1 MEVIDLNNNDELRE
15 KAIESLFEDKHLF
28 KNSRVKNNDILKL
41 ARLKLYGD
49 YFNLSLIDRLIKY
62 ILQLRIS
69 VNGLGRKEIV
79 ELVKTDVFT
88 SNLVDTNSNSRGVFR
103 WLIDYLMKRVFI

>member
-1 MEVIDLNNNDELRE
+1 MEIIDLNNNDELRE

-49 YFNLSLIDRLIKY
+49 FYNLSLVDRLIKY

-69 VNGLGRKEIV
+69 VNGLGRKEVV

-88 SNLVDTNSNSRGVFR
+88 SNLTDLKDNSRGVFR
-103 WLIDYLMKRVFI
+103 WLID

>member
-1 MEVIDLNNNDELRE
+1 MEIIDIVNNDELRE

-49 YFNLSLIDRLIKY
+49 FYNLSLVDKLIKY

-88 SNLVDTNSNSRGVFR
+88 SNLTDVKDNSRGVFR
-103 WLIDYLMKRVFI
+103 

>member
-1 MEVIDLNNNDELRE
+1 MEVIDIANNDELRE

-28 KNSRVKNNDILKL
+28 KNSRVKNSDILKL

-69 VNGLGRKEIV
+69 VNGLGRKEVV

-88 SNLVDTNSNSRGVFR
+88 SNLTDIKENSRGVFR
-103 WLIDYLMKRVFI
+103 WLID

>member
-1 MEVIDLNNNDELRE
+1 MEVIDLLDKNDELQA

-49 YFNLSLIDRLIKY
+49 FYNLSLVDRFIKY

-88 SNLVDTNSNSRGVFR
+88 SNIAEPNNSRGVFR
-103 WLIDYLMKRVFI
+103 

>member
-1 MEVIDLNNNDELRE
+1 MEIIDVLNNNDELRE

-28 KNSRVKNNDILKL
+28 KNSRIKNSDIMKI

-49 YFNLSLIDRLIKY
+49 FYNLTLIDKLIKY
-62 ILQLRIS
+62 VLQLRIS
-69 VNGLGRKEIV
+69 VNGLGRKEVV

-88 SNLVDTNSNSRGVFR
+88 SNLTEPTKNGSRGVFR
-103 WLIDYLMKRVFI
+103 

>member
-1 MEVIDLNNNDELRE
+1 MEVIDVKNNDELRE
-15 KAIESLFEDKHLF
+15 KAIESLFEDKHLL
-28 KNSRVKNNDILKL
+28 KNTRVKNNDILKL
-41 ARLKLYGD
+41 ARLKLFGD
-49 YFNLSLIDRLIKY
+49 YYNLTLIDKLIKY

-88 SNLVDTNSNSRGVFR
+88 SNLTDIKDSSRGVFR
-103 WLIDYLMKRVFI
+103 WLKDW

>member
-1 MEVIDLNNNDELRE
+1 MEVIDLLDNKDELRE
-15 KAIESLFEDKHLF
+15 KAIEALFEDKHLF

-49 YFNLSLIDRLIKY
+49 FYNLSLVDKLIKY
-62 ILQLRIS
+62 ILQLRVS

-88 SNLVDTNSNSRGVFR
+88 SNLSDINDSSRGVFR
-103 WLIDYLMKRVFI
+103 WLKD

>member
-1 MEVIDLNNNDELRE
+1 MMEFVDVLDHNDELKE

-28 KNSRVKNNDILKL
+28 KNTRIKDKDILKL
-41 ARLKLYGD
+41 VRLKLYGD
-49 YFNLSLIDRLIKY
+49 YYNLSLVNKLIKY

-79 ELVKTDVFT
+79 ELVKTEVFS
-88 SNLVDTNSNSRGVFR
+88 SNLVEDSKSRGVFR
-103 WLIDYLMKRVFI
+103 

>member
-1 MEVIDLNNNDELRE
+1 MEIIDVLNNNDELRE

-28 KNSRVKNNDILKL
+28 KNSRIKNNDIMKI

-49 YFNLSLIDRLIKY
+49 FYNLTLIDKLIKY
-62 ILQLRIS
+62 VLQLRIS
-69 VNGLGRKEIV
+69 VNGLGRKEVV

-88 SNLVDTNSNSRGVFR
+88 SNLTEPKNGSRGVFR
-103 WLIDYLMKRVFI
+103 

>member
-1 MEVIDLNNNDELRE
+1 MEIIDLNNNDELRE

-49 YFNLSLIDRLIKY
+49 FYNLSLVDRLIKY

-69 VNGLGRKEIV
+69 VNGLGRKEVV
-79 ELVKTDVFT
+79 ELVKTDVFA
-88 SNLVDTNSNSRGVFR
+88 SNLTDLNDNSRGVFR
-103 WLIDYLMKRVFI
+103 WLKD

>member
-1 MEVIDLNNNDELRE
+1 MEIIDVLNDNNDELRE

-28 KNSRVKNNDILKL
+28 KNSRIKNQDILKL
-41 ARLKLYGD
+41 AKLKLYGD
-49 YFNLSLIDRLIKY
+49 YYNLSLIDRLIKY

-69 VNGLGRKEIV
+69 VNGLGRKEVV

-88 SNLVDTNSNSRGVFR
+88 SNIMETKNNSRGVFR
-103 WLIDYLMKRVFI
+103 WLNAW

>member
-1 MEVIDLNNNDELRE
+1 MEVIDIANNDELRE

-28 KNSRVKNNDILKL
+28 KNSRVKNSDILKL

-69 VNGLGRKEIV
+69 VNGLGRKEVV

-88 SNLVDTNSNSRGVFR
+88 SNLTDIKENSRGVFR
-103 WLIDYLMKRVFI
+103 

>member
-1 MEVIDLNNNDELRE
+1 MEIIDVLDRNDELTE

-41 ARLKLYGD
+41 AKLKLYGD
-49 YFNLSLIDRLIKY
+49 YFNLSLIDKLIKY

-69 VNGLGRKEIV
+69 VNGLGRKEVV

-88 SNLVDTNSNSRGVFR
+88 SGLTDTKNGSRGVFR
-103 WLIDYLMKRVFI
+103 

>member
-1 MEVIDLNNNDELRE
+1 MEILDVINKDDELKQ

-28 KNSRVKNNDILKL
+28 KNTRLKNNDILKI
-41 ARLKLYGD
+41 ARLKLFGD
-49 YFNLSLIDRLIKY
+49 FYNLTLVDKLIKY

-88 SNLVDTNSNSRGVFR
+88 SNLVEPNNSRGVFR
-103 WLIDYLMKRVFI
+103 

>member
-1 MEVIDLNNNDELRE
+1 MEIIDVLNNSDELRE

-28 KNSRVKNNDILKL
+28 KNSRIKNSDIMKI

-49 YFNLSLIDRLIKY
+49 FYNLTLIDKLIKY
-62 ILQLRIS
+62 VLQLRIS

-88 SNLVDTNSNSRGVFR
+88 SNLAEPKNNSRGVFR
-103 WLIDYLMKRVFI
+103 

>member
-1 MEVIDLNNNDELRE
+1 MEVLDILNKDDELKQ
-15 KAIESLFEDKHLF
+15 KAIESLFEDKHLL

-103 WLIDYLMKRVFI
+103 WLKG

>member
-1 MEVIDLNNNDELRE
+1 MEVIDLLDNKDELRE
-15 KAIESLFEDKHLF
+15 KAIEALFEDKNLF
-28 KNSRVKNNDILKL
+28 KNTRVKNNDILKL

-49 YFNLSLIDRLIKY
+49 FYNLSLVDRLIKY

-88 SNLVDTNSNSRGVFR
+88 SNLTDVKDNSRGVFR
-103 WLIDYLMKRVFI
+103 WLKD

>member
-1 MEVIDLNNNDELRE
+1 MEFIDLMDNNDELRE

-28 KNSRVKNNDILKL
+28 KNTRIKNNDIMKL
-41 ARLKLYGD
+41 VRLKLYGD
-49 YFNLSLIDRLIKY
+49 FYNLTLIDKLVKY

-88 SNLVDTNSNSRGVFR
+88 SNIMETKNNSRGVFR
-103 WLIDYLMKRVFI
+103 WLNV

>member
-1 MEVIDLNNNDELRE
+1 MEIIDVLNSNDELIE

-28 KNSRVKNNDILKL
+28 KNSRVKNGDILKL
-41 ARLKLYGD
+41 ARLKLFGD
-49 YFNLSLIDRLIKY
+49 YYNLALVDKLIKY

-88 SNLVDTNSNSRGVFR
+88 SNLTDIKDNSRGVFR
-103 WLIDYLMKRVFI
+103 

>member
-1 MEVIDLNNNDELRE
+1 MEVIDIMNKDDELKQ
-15 KAIESLFEDKHLF
+15 KAIEALFEDKNLF
-28 KNSRVKNNDILKL
+28 KNTRVKNNDILKL

-49 YFNLSLIDRLIKY
+49 YYNLSLIDKLIKY

-69 VNGLGRKEIV
+69 VNGLGRKEVV

-88 SNLVDTNSNSRGVFR
+88 SNLTDLKDNSRGVFR
-103 WLIDYLMKRVFI
+103 

>member
-1 MEVIDLNNNDELRE
+1 MEIIDLMDGKDELRE

-28 KNSRVKNNDILKL
+28 KNTRIKNNDIIKL
-41 ARLKLYGD
+41 VRLKLYGD
-49 YFNLSLIDRLIKY
+49 YYNLTLIDKFIKY

-69 VNGLGRKEIV
+69 VNGLGRKEVV

-88 SNLVDTNSNSRGVFR
+88 SNIVEPKNNSRGVFR
-103 WLIDYLMKRVFI
+103 

>member
-1 MEVIDLNNNDELRE
+1 MEIIDVLNNNDELRE

-28 KNSRVKNNDILKL
+28 KNSRIKNSDIMKI

-49 YFNLSLIDRLIKY
+49 FYNLTLIDKLIKY
-62 ILQLRIS
+62 VLQLRIS
-69 VNGLGRKEIV
+69 VNGLGRKEVV

-88 SNLVDTNSNSRGVFR
+88 SNLTEPKNGSRGVFR
-103 WLIDYLMKRVFI
+103 

>member
-1 MEVIDLNNNDELRE
+1 MEIIDLIDSNDELRE

-28 KNSRVKNNDILKL
+28 KNTRIKNNDILKL

-49 YFNLSLIDRLIKY
+49 YYNLTLIDKFIKY
-62 ILQLRIS
+62 VLQLRIS

-88 SNLVDTNSNSRGVFR
+88 SSLTEPKTNSRGVFR
-103 WLIDYLMKRVFI
+103 

>member
-1 MEVIDLNNNDELRE
+1 MEIIDILNNNDELRE

-28 KNSRVKNNDILKL
+28 KNSRIKNSDIMKI

-49 YFNLSLIDRLIKY
+49 FYNLNLIDKLIKY

-69 VNGLGRKEIV
+69 VNGLGRKEVV

-88 SNLVDTNSNSRGVFR
+88 SNLSEPKNNSRGVFR
-103 WLIDYLMKRVFI
+103 

>member
-1 MEVIDLNNNDELRE
+1 MEIIDLMDSNDELRE

-28 KNSRVKNNDILKL
+28 KNTRIKNNDILKL

-49 YFNLSLIDRLIKY
+49 YYNLTLIDKFIKY
-62 ILQLRIS
+62 VLQLRIS

-88 SNLVDTNSNSRGVFR
+88 SSLTEPKTNSRGVFR
-103 WLIDYLMKRVFI
+103 WLKD

>member
-1 MEVIDLNNNDELRE
+1 MEFIDMIDRNDELKE

-28 KNSRVKNNDILKL
+28 KNTRIKDKDILKL
-41 ARLKLYGD
+41 VRLKLYGD
-49 YFNLSLIDRLIKY
+49 YYNLNLVDKLIKY

-79 ELVKTDVFT
+79 ELVKTEVFS
-88 SNLVDTNSNSRGVFR
+88 SNLVEDTKSRGVFR
-103 WLIDYLMKRVFI
+103 

>member
-1 MEVIDLNNNDELRE
+1 MEIIDVLDNNDELRE

-28 KNSRVKNNDILKL
+28 KNTRIKNSDIMKLVK
-41 ARLKLYGD
+41 LKLYGE
-49 YFNLSLIDRLIKY
+49 YYGLTMIDKLIKY

-69 VNGLGRKEIV
+69 VNGLGRKEVV

-88 SNLVDTNSNSRGVFR
+88 SNLVEPKSNSRGVFR
-103 WLIDYLMKRVFI
+103 

>member
-1 MEVIDLNNNDELRE
+1 MEIIDLMDSKDELRE

-28 KNSRVKNNDILKL
+28 KNSRIKNSDILKL
-41 ARLKLYGD
+41 TRLKLYGD
-49 YFNLSLIDRLIKY
+49 YYNLSMVDKLIKY

-88 SNLVDTNSNSRGVFR
+88 SSIVEPTNNGSRGVFR
-103 WLIDYLMKRVFI
+103 

>member
-1 MEVIDLNNNDELRE
+1 MEIIDVLNNSDELRE

-28 KNSRVKNNDILKL
+28 KNSRIKNSDIMKI

-49 YFNLSLIDRLIKY
+49 FYNLTLIDKLIKY
-62 ILQLRIS
+62 VLQLRIS
-69 VNGLGRKEIV
+69 VNGLGRKEVV

-88 SNLVDTNSNSRGVFR
+88 SNLVEPKSNSRGVFR
-103 WLIDYLMKRVFI
+103 

>member
-1 MEVIDLNNNDELRE
+1 MEIIDVLNNNDELRE

-28 KNSRVKNNDILKL
+28 KNSRIKNNDIMKI

-49 YFNLSLIDRLIKY
+49 FYNLTLIDKLIKY

-69 VNGLGRKEIV
+69 VNGLGRKEVV

-88 SNLVDTNSNSRGVFR
+88 SYLAEPTKNGSRGVFR
-103 WLIDYLMKRVFI
+103 WLIDW

>member
-15 KAIESLFEDKHLF
+15 KAIESLFEDRHLF

-49 YFNLSLIDRLIKY
+49 YYGLSLVDKLIKY

-88 SNLVDTNSNSRGVFR
+88 SSLTDIKENSRGVFR
-103 WLIDYLMKRVFI
+103 WLIG

>member
-1 MEVIDLNNNDELRE
+1 MEVIDIANNDELRE
-15 KAIESLFEDKHLF
+15 KAIESLFEDKHLL
-28 KNSRVKNNDILKL
+28 KNTRVKNNDILKL
-41 ARLKLYGD
+41 TRLKLFGD
-49 YFNLSLIDRLIKY
+49 YYNLTLVDKLIKY

-88 SNLVDTNSNSRGVFR
+88 SSLTDIKDNSRGVFR
-103 WLIDYLMKRVFI
+103 

>member
-1 MEVIDLNNNDELRE
+1 MEVIDLLDNKDELRE
-15 KAIESLFEDKHLF
+15 KAIEALFEDKNLL
-28 KNSRVKNNDILKL
+28 KNTRVKNSDILKL

-49 YFNLSLIDRLIKY
+49 FYNLSLVDRFIKY

-88 SNLVDTNSNSRGVFR
+88 SNLTDVKDNGRGVFR
-103 WLIDYLMKRVFI
+103 

>member
-1 MEVIDLNNNDELRE
+1 MEIIDVLNNNDELRE

-28 KNSRVKNNDILKL
+28 KNSRIKNSDIMKI

-49 YFNLSLIDRLIKY
+49 FYNLTLIDKLIKY
-62 ILQLRIS
+62 VLQLRIS

-88 SNLVDTNSNSRGVFR
+88 SNLTEPKNNSRGVFR
-103 WLIDYLMKRVFI
+103 

>member
-1 MEVIDLNNNDELRE
+1 MMEIIDVLTNNDELRE

-28 KNSRVKNNDILKL
+28 KNSRIKNNDILKL
-41 ARLKLYGD
+41 VKLKLYGE
-49 YFNLSLIDRLIKY
+49 YYGLTMIDKLIKY

-69 VNGLGRKEIV
+69 VNGLGRKEVV

-88 SNLVDTNSNSRGVFR
+88 SNMVETKNNSRGVFR
-103 WLIDYLMKRVFI
+103 WLNGY

>member
-1 MEVIDLNNNDELRE
+1 MEIIDVLNNSDELRE

-28 KNSRVKNNDILKL
+28 KNSRIKNNDIMKI

-49 YFNLSLIDRLIKY
+49 FYNLTLIDKLIKY
-62 ILQLRIS
+62 VLQLRIS

-88 SNLVDTNSNSRGVFR
+88 SNLAEPKNNSRGVFR
-103 WLIDYLMKRVFI
+103 

>member
-1 MEVIDLNNNDELRE
+1 MEVIDVLNKSDELQA
-15 KAIESLFEDKHLF
+15 KAIESLFEDKHLL
-28 KNSRVKNNDILKL
+28 KNSRVKNEDILKL

-88 SNLVDTNSNSRGVFR
+88 SNLVETTNNSRGVFR
-103 WLIDYLMKRVFI
+103 WLSV

>member
-1 MEVIDLNNNDELRE
+1 MEVIDIANNDELRE

-28 KNSRVKNNDILKL
+28 KNSRVKNSDILKL

-49 YFNLSLIDRLIKY
+49 YFKLSLIDKLITY
-62 ILQLRIS
+62 VLQLRIS
-69 VNGLGRKEIV
+69 VNGLGRKEVV

-88 SNLVDTNSNSRGVFR
+88 SNIAEPNNSRGVFR
-103 WLIDYLMKRVFI
+103 CLID